1 MRQSIGENTAGRPV
15 RREADW
21 EKDSDAD
28 SDKARSKTRNRL
40 CWQVAGADDRF
51 EHKQRAVVEY
61 LQFREAPAEL
71 KRKVPRR
78 ATLRRRRRS
87 SSGRY
92 VGRGI

>member
-1 MRQSIGENTAGRPV
+1 MQTRIRLGQ
-15 RREADW
+15 
-21 EKDSDAD
+21 
-28 SDKARSKTRNRL
+28 RNRL

-78 ATLRRRRRS
+78 APAAPPPPL
-87 SSGRY
+87 
-92 VGRGI
+92 